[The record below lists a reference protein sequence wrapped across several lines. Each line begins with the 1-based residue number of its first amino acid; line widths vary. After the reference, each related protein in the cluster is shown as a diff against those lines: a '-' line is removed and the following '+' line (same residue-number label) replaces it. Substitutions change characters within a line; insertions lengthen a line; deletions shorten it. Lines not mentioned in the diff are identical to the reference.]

1 MKRFAALAALTV
13 TALLVGC
20 NSTQNTAA
28 APGAVGAKSECCSA
42 KTECTAT
49 KAAPGA
55 VSTKS
60 GCCATKTECTATKA
74 APASAPGAV
83 SGTKSGCCAGKT
95 GCTTK

>member
-28 APGAVGAKSECCSA
+28 APGAVGAKSECCSTKTECTAAKAAPGAVGAKSECCSA

-60 GCCATKTECTATKA
+60 GCCA
-74 APASAPGAV
+74 
-83 SGTKSGCCAGKT
+83 GKT

>member
-1 MKRFAALAALTV
+1 MKRFATLAALTV

-28 APGAVGAKSECCSA
+28 APGAVGAKSECCST

-60 GCCATKTECTATKA
+60 GCCSATKTECTTTK
-74 APASAPGAV
+74 SAPGAV

-95 GCTTK
+95 GCSTK